1 MRHRPSGASI
11 ATVVTL
17 LLVVAGATAGV
28 GVAASVG
35 AGDAATSDATV
46 LGSDD
51 RPDRASLGVQSENNT
66 TVTIL
71 SYNDIQTAAAEDRNL
86 SRLAT
91 LIERRRAAHEN
102 PTVLVGAG
110 DEVGPHALS
119 PVSQWRAPVA
129 VLNELDPAAEVIGN
143 HEFDYGL
150 AEVENITAASE
161 FPWLATNL
169 VNASTGEAFDGTES
183 YEIVERNGT
192 RIGIIGLVDREATYG
207 KTNIDF
213 SAEGLELRNFTRV
226 GARTAEMLKHQRN
239 VDVVVAL
246 AHTGVPQAKQ
256 LANASDAVD
265 VIAVGDD
272 EIKYPP
278 KETSGTIITES
289 VARAQYLSEINL
301 TVSGGEVVR
310 WNGRLVEVTD
320 EIPKNETASR
330 IINEYRSEAQLDAVV
345 ARSEVELNA
354 TFGANYHRE
363 TNYGNFVTD
372 AMRDATGATV
382 AITNAGGIRSDS
394 VYGPGNITG
403 GDVFNTLPFGNTV
416 VSVNLTG
423 AQLRE
428 TLASQVVTLESEAGQ
443 QYGAEISQQVSGVR
457 FEWVPHNGTQKIRD
471 VYVNAAGPDEPA
483 EWVRLEANETYEVA
497 VNSFMKGGGDGYPL
511 EDAPVVQ
518 ETDRLLAE
526 IVIDY
531 MQSKGT
537 ISPEVEG
544 RMQRVDVHVGH
555 ADVRLDG
562 NGKLVLKVPA
572 PASYD
577 GFVPGTFRMSAPG
590 TRSVAAENVRYVPG
604 TDSLLVRF
612 DDAELAA
619 LAESRD
625 SLALDLY
632 GGYNSTAYDRTFF
645 EYSVLNA
652 DIDATVVERGNAS
665 AITGPQAP
673 ALGGSAG
680 SQVVA
685 AE

>member
-1 MRHRPSGASI
+1 MRHRPSSASI

-17 LLVVAGATAGV
+17 LLVVAG
-28 GVAASVG
+28 VG
-35 AGDAATSDATV
+35 AGASVDAKGPSTAGDALPGSGERPGAATVGDPV
-46 LGSDD
+46 
-51 RPDRASLGVQSENNT
+51 ENNT

-150 AEVENITAASE
+150 DEVENFTAASE

-169 VNASTGEAFDGTES
+169 VNASTGESFDGTEP

-207 KTNIDF
+207 KTNINF
-213 SAEGLELRNFTRV
+213 SAEGLAVRNFTRV
-226 GARTAEMLKHQRN
+226 GARTAEMLKNERD

-246 AHTGVPQAKQ
+246 AHTGVPQAKR
-256 LANASDAVD
+256 LANATDAVD

-278 KETSGTIITES
+278 RETSGAIITEG

-301 TVSGGEVVR
+301 TVSGGEVVA
-310 WNGRLVEVTD
+310 WNGRLLEVTD
-320 EIPKNETASR
+320 EIPKNETVSR
-330 IINEYRSEAQLDAVV
+330 IIREYRSEAQLDTVV
-345 ARSEVELNA
+345 ARSEVALNA

-372 AMRDATGATV
+372 AMRNATGADV

-423 AQLRE
+423 AELKE
-428 TLASQVVTLESEAGQ
+428 TLASQVVTLESEAGR

-457 FEWVPHNGTQKIRD
+457 FEWVPHNGTRQIRD

-483 EWVRLEANETYEVA
+483 EWVRLRENETYEVA

-518 ETDRLLAE
+518 ETDRILAE

-531 MQSKGT
+531 MQAKGT
-537 ISPEVEG
+537 ISPAVEG

-572 PASYD
+572 PEDYD
-577 GFVPGTFRMSAPG
+577 GFVPDTFRMSAPG

-604 TDSLLVRF
+604 TNSLLVRF

-619 LAESRD
+619 LAEGRD
-625 SLALDLY
+625 SVALDLY
-632 GGYNSTAYDRTFF
+632 GGYESAAYDRTYF

-652 DIDATVVERGNAS
+652 DIDAAVTASGNAS
-665 AITGPQAP
+665 AAVGPRAS
-673 ALGGSAG
+673 ALGESRGSPAVPG
-680 SQVVA
+680 V
-685 AE
+685 